1 MPIILDRPRSIA
13 IAQVKKLIAE
23 GKNVR
28 IITSLASDGIEDD
41 VREKTIKAWCLKHLG
56 QELPVTNEKDP
67 GMTRLIDDLAEPLA
81 KAGGGVMVAFML
93 DAANAEKLKVD
104 GGEDPKDMHVT
115 LAYLGKP
122 GALDMS
128 KLPALERAVKAY
140 AAQHAPVA
148 GTIDGPV
155 RFGAKPQTEGRD
167 VVVAAFCNPGIQE
180 FRAGLVAAIKAAGV
194 DVPRPFDYRPH
205 VCLKYI
211 PTDAPM
217 PVQRIAPLPVTF
229 DAVTLSVVGARTSY
243 PLSGTVVKYSPDQP
257 RDDHGRFG
265 SGGDKNAKIP
275 SREEQDAAI
284 GELKSQLKQ
293 ISDITGGRSTDAYVL
308 ANGKPYYMDAKSFN
322 GARGTERMCYMNSFE
337 AATSGKGL
345 TYVEGQ
351 VNIGPLLIA
360 HAWTVDKQGNVRDPT
375 LKAPTGRSVEP
386 RGYFGVP
393 FDNEYLMRTT
403 VKTGVYGV
411 ISHANPDLFKKSDD
425 VGKYDANQPRDDHGR
440 WGAGDHAGVERDRIR
455 AVLNASD
462 SDPKVKEAEERNL
475 RGGDSR
481 DKPGVLDADGHYTP
495 EADAENRRIADSF
508 LRPDAKPAAGERP
521 SAIFMVGK
529 PGAGKSTTLAGLK
542 DTLPNSVTINSDDI
556 KEKLPGYTPDQA
568 GSFHERS
575 CDIAR
580 SYLTPDAVRGKYNI
594 VFDMTDNSERLLQS
608 INALKG
614 AGYKVALIHS
624 DVSDATSAERVYDRF
639 NRTGRYVVVRT
650 ALSYSGRPKLAY
662 DLAKPHVDQYREYDQ
677 NGKSPK
683 LTDSGG
689 GGVF

>member
-1 MPIILDRPRSIA
+1 
-13 IAQVKKLIAE
+13 
-23 GKNVR
+23 
-28 IITSLASDGIEDD
+28 
-41 VREKTIKAWCLKHLG
+41 
-56 QELPVTNEKDP
+56 
-67 GMTRLIDDLAEPLA
+67 MTRLIDDLAEPLA

-122 GALDMS
+122 DALDMS

-243 PLSGTVVKYSPDQP
+243 PLSGTVVKYSPD
-257 RDDHGRFG
+257 
-265 SGGDKNAKIP
+265 
-275 SREEQDAAI
+275 
-284 GELKSQLKQ
+284 
-293 ISDITGGRSTDAYVL
+293 
-308 ANGKPYYMDAKSFN
+308 
-322 GARGTERMCYMNSFE
+322 
-337 AATSGKGL
+337 
-345 TYVEGQ
+345 
-351 VNIGPLLIA
+351 
-360 HAWTVDKQGNVRDPT
+360 
-375 LKAPTGRSVEP
+375 
-386 RGYFGVP
+386 
-393 FDNEYLMRTT
+393 
-403 VKTGVYGV
+403 
-411 ISHANPDLFKKSDD
+411 
-425 VGKYDANQPRDDHGR
+425 QPRDDHGR